1 MGCIGTIIR
10 VPLGVVLGYATMAI
24 IVMIGFTIAFLA
36 LGAESVYAPKSW
48 QPSTL
53 WLGIDVGLALVAAYF
68 GGVVATMVGRRRAGL
83 LLACIVAAVGIAMAT
98 IAAGALEDFQDRP
111 AVPSADVSF
120 TDSGKWTE
128 MPGWL
133 PWAHA
138 GIGFVGVLIGT
149 SRAGRRAT
157 ND

>member
-10 VPLGVVLGYATMAI
+10 VPLGVVLGYAAMAI
-24 IVMIGFTIAFLA
+24 IITIGFAVAFLA
-36 LGAESVYAPKSW
+36 LGAESVYAPESW
-48 QPSTL
+48 EPSRL

-68 GGVVATMVGRRRAGL
+68 GGVVATMIGRRRAGL
-83 LLACIVAAVGIAMAT
+83 LLAFIVAIAGIVMAT
-98 IAAGALEDFQDRP
+98 VAAGSLEDFKDRP
-111 AVPSADVSF
+111 AVPTADMSF
-120 TDSGKWTE
+120 IDSGKWTE